1 MSPED
6 GSASGGIC
14 RASDA
19 PRSMRKFLHRFFFTN
34 TFLAGVFALAWLI
47 LRSGPKP
54 SRFAYPCQQAAL
66 STASLAFGVPV
77 VSALVGARRHIAEGL
92 RRPVGVAI
100 VAGVVLGG
108 LGASGVLIGVN
119 ASQPSLLSPSASYRA
134 QLFHVEKCPQ
144 DPEADRLQGL
154 DALVNLMGSHGLKLH
169 DSLSPSPI
177 AGPGGIIAADD
188 VVLIK
193 INYQWAERGGTNTD
207 LLRGLIRLIVDHPD
221 GFTGEVVVCEN
232 TQFAGADDF
241 DRTANNAQ
249 DHALSP
255 RDVVDHFSALGYA
268 VSLSDW
274 TVIRSNSV
282 AEYSTGDMADGY
294 VVYPYDSLLN
304 GRVSYPK
311 FETDHGTYVSLRDG
325 IWDPVGSAYDRD
337 GLKVINLP
345 VLKSHHSTY
354 GVTACVK
361 NFMGLV
367 TGTLSTNSHSAIRHG
382 LLGAVMGEIRPPD
395 LNILDCIWI
404 NANPNSGPAT
414 TYGGATR
421 RDELVAS
428 TDPVAADL
436 WAATN
441 ILIPAFLD
449 NGYLPPWPEPDA
461 TPDDPDSDF
470 RIYLDQSMSAILA
483 AGFDVTN
490 DLGQIDVYSED
501 LSLLIFADG
510 FEWGDTSE
518 WSSAVPSKASSRRTL
533 RSAAG
538 MR

>member
-1 MSPED
+1 MSSKN
-6 GSASGGIC
+6 GSAGGGTC

-19 PRSMRKFLHRFFFTN
+19 SRSCHTLLHRFFLTN

-77 VSALVGARRHIAEGL
+77 VSALVAARRHITAGL

-100 VAGVVLGG
+100 VVGIVIGG
-108 LGASGVLIGVN
+108 LGVSGILIGVD
-119 ASQPSLLSPSASYRA
+119 ATPGPLLRPSASYRA

-144 DPEADRLQGL
+144 DPQADRFPGL
-154 DALVNLMGSHGLKLH
+154 DALVNLMGRHGLKFH

-207 LLRGLIRLIVDHPD
+207 LLRGMLRLIVDHPD

-255 RDVVDHFSALGYA
+255 RDIVDHFSALGYT

-274 TVIRSNSV
+274 TVIRSNGV
-282 AEYSTGDMADGY
+282 GEYSTGDMADGY
-294 VVYPYDSLLN
+294 VVYPYDSLLH

-311 FETDHGTYVSLRDG
+311 VQTDHGTYVSLRDG
-325 IWDPVGSAYDRD
+325 IWDPIGASYDRD

-367 TGTLSTNSHSAIRHG
+367 TGLLDTDSHSAIRYG

-414 TYGGATR
+414 SYGGATR

-428 TDPVAADL
+428 TDPVATDL

-449 NGYLPPWPEPDA
+449 NGYQPPWPDPDA
-461 TPDDPDSDF
+461 TPDDPNSDF

-483 AGFDVTN
+483 AGFDATN
-490 DLGQIDVYSED
+490 DLAQIDVYSED
-501 LSLLIFADG
+501 LSLQIFADG

-518 WSSAVPSKASSRRTL
+518 WSSAAP
-533 RSAAG
+533 
-538 MR
+538 

>member
-1 MSPED
+1 MFTID
-6 GSASGGIC
+6 GSDNHRTC
-14 RASDA
+14 RASYS
-19 PRSMRKFLHRFFFTN
+19 PRWVHSFPYRFFVTN
-34 TFLAGVFALAWLI
+34 TFLAGLLALAWLV

-66 STASLAFGVPV
+66 SAATLAFGAPL
-77 VSALVGARRHIAEGL
+77 VSAMVAARRHIAAGL
-92 RRPVGVAI
+92 RTPVGVAI

-108 LGASGVLIGVN
+108 LGVSGILIRVDATQG
-119 ASQPSLLSPSASYRA
+119 PLTSPSATYRA
-134 QLFHVEKCPQ
+134 QLFHVESCPQ
-144 DPEADRLQGL
+144 DPVADHFPGL
-154 DALVNLMGSHGLKLH
+154 EALVKLMGGRGVKLH
-169 DSLSPSPI
+169 DSMSPSPI
-177 AGPGGIIAADD
+177 AGPDGIIGVDD

-221 GFTGEVVVCEN
+221 GFSGEVVVCEN
-232 TQFAGADDF
+232 TQFAGAENF

-249 DHALSP
+249 DHGLSP
-255 RDVVDHFSALGYA
+255 RDVVDHFSALGFA

-274 TVIRSNSV
+274 TAIRFNAV
-282 AEYSTGDMADGY
+282 TEYSTGDMTDGY
-294 VVYPYDSLLN
+294 VVYGYDSLLH

-311 FETDHGTYVSLRDG
+311 FQTDHGTYVSLRDG
-325 IWDPVGSAYDRD
+325 VWDPVGATYDRD
-337 GLKVINLP
+337 RLKLINLP

-367 TGTLSTNSHSAIRHG
+367 TGALDTNSHSAIRYG

-395 LNILDCIWI
+395 LNILDSIWI
-404 NANPNSGPAT
+404 NADPYSGPAT
-414 TYGGATR
+414 SYGGATR

-428 TDPVAADL
+428 TDPVAVDI

-449 NGYLPPWPEPDA
+449 NGYLPPWPDPDA
-461 TPDDPDSDF
+461 TPDDPNSDF
-470 RIYLDQSMSAILA
+470 RTYLDQSMSAILA
-483 AGFDVTN
+483 AGFDATN
-490 DLGQIDVYSED
+490 DFGQIDVYSRD

-510 FEWGDTSE
+510 FEWADTSE
-518 WSSAVPSKASSRRTL
+518 WSSAVF
-533 RSAAG
+533 
-538 MR
+538 

>member
-1 MSPED
+1 MSPID
-6 GSASGGIC
+6 GSANGRRC
-14 RASDA
+14 RASHA
-19 PRSMRKFLHRFFFTN
+19 PRSIHEFFHRFFLTN
-34 TFLAGVFALAWLI
+34 TFLAGLFALAWLV

-66 STASLAFGVPV
+66 SAASLAFGVPA
-77 VSALVGARRHIAEGL
+77 VSALVAARRHIAAGL

-108 LGASGVLIGVN
+108 LGVSGILIRVDATQG
-119 ASQPSLLSPSASYRA
+119 LLISPSATYRA
-134 QLFHVEKCPQ
+134 QLFHVEKNPQ
-144 DPEADRLQGL
+144 DPVADRFPGL
-154 DALVNLMGSHGLKLH
+154 EALVRLMGRRGLKFH
-169 DSLSPSPI
+169 DSPSPTPI
-177 AGPGGIIAADD
+177 SGTGGIIGFDD

-232 TQFAGADDF
+232 AQFAAVDDF
-241 DRTANNAQ
+241 DRNVNNAQ
-249 DHALSP
+249 DHELSP
-255 RDVVDHFSALGYA
+255 RDVADHFSALGYA

-274 TVIRSNSV
+274 AAIRYDSV
-282 AEYSTGDMADGY
+282 AEYSTGDMVDGY
-294 VVYPYDSLLN
+294 VVYGYDPLLQ

-311 FETDHGTYVSLRDG
+311 FQTDHGTYVSLRDG
-325 IWDPVGSAYDRD
+325 VWDSVDADYDRD
-337 GLKVINLP
+337 RLKVINLP
-345 VLKSHHSTY
+345 VLKSHHAKY

-361 NFMGLV
+361 NLMGLV
-367 TGTLSTNSHSAIRHG
+367 TNFLDTNSHNAVRYG

-395 LNILDCIWI
+395 LNILDCTWI
-404 NANPNSGPAT
+404 NGDPYSGPAT

-449 NGYLPPWPEPDA
+449 NGYLPPWPDPDA
-461 TPDDPDSDF
+461 TPDDPNSDF
-470 RIYLDQSMSAILA
+470 RIYLDRSMSAILA
-483 AGFDVTN
+483 AGFDATN

-518 WSSAVPSKASSRRTL
+518 WSSAVP
-533 RSAAG
+533 
-538 MR
+538 

>member
-1 MSPED
+1 MLAN
-6 GSASGGIC
+6 G
-14 RASDA
+14 
-19 PRSMRKFLHRFFFTN
+19 PRSAHGFLHRFFLTN

-66 STASLAFGVPV
+66 SAASLAFGVPV
-77 VSALVGARRHIAEGL
+77 VSVLVAARRHIAAGL
-92 RRPVGVAI
+92 RTPAGVAI
-100 VAGVVLGG
+100 VAVVVLGG
-108 LGASGVLIGVN
+108 LGVSGILIRVD
-119 ASQPSLLSPSASYRA
+119 AIQRPLISPSGTYRA
-134 QLFHVEKCPQ
+134 QLFHVENCPQ
-144 DPEADRLQGL
+144 DSVADRFPGLEALVRLMGGQGL
-154 DALVNLMGSHGLKLH
+154 KFH
-169 DSLSPSPI
+169 DSPSPTPI
-177 AGPGGIIAADD
+177 SGPGGIVAADD
-188 VVLIK
+188 VILIK

-221 GFTGEVVVCEN
+221 GFTGEIVVCEN
-232 TQFAGADDF
+232 TQFAGAVGF

-255 RDVVDHFSALGYA
+255 RGVVDYFSALGFT

-274 TVIRSNSV
+274 TAIRYDSV

-294 VVYPYDSLLN
+294 IVYGYDSLLH
-304 GRVSYPK
+304 GRMSYPK
-311 FETDHGTYVSLRDG
+311 FQTGHGTYVSLRDG
-325 IWDPVGSAYDRD
+325 IWDPIGAAYDRD
-337 GLKVINLP
+337 RLKVINLP
-345 VLKSHHSTY
+345 VLKSHSATY

-367 TGTLSTNSHSAIRHG
+367 TGGLDTNSHSAIRYG

-404 NANPNSGPAT
+404 NANPYSGPAT

-421 RDELVAS
+421 RDQLVAS

-441 ILIPAFLD
+441 ILIPAFLA
-449 NGYLPPWPEPDA
+449 NGYLPPWPNPDA
-461 TPDDPDSDF
+461 TPDDPNSDF
-470 RIYLDQSMSAILA
+470 RIYLDQSMSSILA

-490 DLGQIDVYSED
+490 DLGQIDVFSED
-501 LSLLIFADG
+501 LSLLIFTDG

-518 WSSAVPSKASSRRTL
+518 WGSAVP
-533 RSAAG
+533 
-538 MR
+538 